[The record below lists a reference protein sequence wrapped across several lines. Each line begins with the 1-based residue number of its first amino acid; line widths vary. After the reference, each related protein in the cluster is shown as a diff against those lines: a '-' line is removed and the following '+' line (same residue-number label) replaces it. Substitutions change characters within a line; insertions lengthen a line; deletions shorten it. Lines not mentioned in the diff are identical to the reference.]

1 MKIENKKKF
10 PNEIEESTENN
21 GEIIEI
27 CKKSPMTDKYVR
39 NDWGGIFEL
48 SENSP
53 ILETVK
59 ILWQDKAVNKKE
71 FPEECAR
78 ERIIMG
84 QECIK
89 WIEKVW

>member
-1 MKIENKKKF
+1 M
-10 PNEIEESTENN
+10 EESTKND

-59 ILWQDKAVNKKE
+59 ILWQDKAVDK
-71 FPEECAR
+71 
-78 ERIIMG
+78 
-84 QECIK
+84 
-89 WIEKVW
+89 

>member
-1 MKIENKKKF
+1 MGENDKWEKITQRNGRKYKKWWGNYRNMQKI
-10 PNEIEESTENN
+10 PNDRQ
-21 GEIIEI
+21 I
-27 CKKSPMTDKYVR
+27 CKE
-39 NDWGGIFEL
+39 WFGGIFEL

-78 ERIIMG
+78 ER
-84 QECIK
+84 
-89 WIEKVW
+89 

>member
-1 MKIENKKKF
+1 M
-10 PNEIEESTENN
+10 
-21 GEIIEI
+21 
-27 CKKSPMTDKYVR
+27 
-39 NDWGGIFEL
+39 GGIFEL

-78 ERIIMG
+78 EREIMG
-84 QECIK
+84 QDCIK
-89 WIEKVW
+89 CIEEVGEKCGRRWIKKWDRKEFNLAPPTKIVYSLLVFEY

>member
-1 MKIENKKKF
+1 MTNKKKS
-10 PNEIEESTENN
+10 PNKMEESTKND

-27 CKKSPMTDKYVR
+27 CKKSSMTDKYVR
-39 NDWGGIFEL
+39 NDLGEFEL

-71 FPEECAR
+71 FSEECAR
-78 ERIIMG
+78 EREIMG

-89 WIEKVW
+89 WIEEVW

>member
-1 MKIENKKKF
+1 MTNKKKS
-10 PNEIEESTENN
+10 PNEMEESTKND

-39 NDWGGIFEL
+39 NDWGNIRIIRKF
-48 SENSP
+48 P

-78 ERIIMG
+78 EREIMG
-84 QECIK
+84 QERIK
-89 WIEKVW
+89 WIEEVW

>member
-1 MKIENKKKF
+1 MEIGYKKKS
-10 PNEIEESTENN
+10 PNEIEKITENDGGN
-21 GEIIEI
+21 FEI
-27 CKKSPMTDKYVR
+27 CKKIPNGRQICGEWLGKM
-39 NDWGGIFEL
+39 FEL

-59 ILWQDKAVNKKE
+59 ILWQDKVVNKKE

-78 ERIIMG
+78 EREIMG

-89 WIEKVW
+89 WIEKMW

>member
-1 MKIENKKKF
+1 M
-10 PNEIEESTENN
+10 
-21 GEIIEI
+21 
-27 CKKSPMTDKYVR
+27 
-39 NDWGGIFEL
+39 GGIFEL

-59 ILWQDKAVNKKE
+59 ILWQDKVVKKKE

-78 ERIIMG
+78 ERVIMG

-89 WIEKVW
+89 WIKEVW